1 MPSAEIAVMGPDG
14 AANIIFKKELD
25 ELSDPA
31 ATRKDKIEEYKRNFA
46 NPYKAAA
53 RGYVDDVI
61 DPSDTRARLAS
72 ALTMLLGKRESRP
85 AKKHGNTP
93 V

>member
-1 MPSAEIAVMGPDG
+1 MGPEG
-14 AANIIFKKELD
+14 AANIIFKKDIE
-25 ELSDPA
+25 EATDPA
-31 ATRKDKIEEYKRNFA
+31 AARKDKIQEYKDNFA

-61 DPSDTRARLAS
+61 DPAVTRARLAA

-85 AKKHGNTP
+85 AKKHANMP
-93 V
+93 L